1 MTDFTLRPWREA
13 DAASIARY
21 ADNAKIAANL
31 RDVFP
36 CPYAPQDAA
45 TFVESCIRQEG
56 RGQMCRAIEV
66 DGEAAGSIGLFLGSD
81 VYRRSAELG
90 YWLGGALWGRRVM
103 TPSKAASEPFGAR
116 GIMPAAVETM
126 CREGFAAWDIVRI
139 HAEAFAGN
147 AASRRVLEKA
157 GFALE
162 GTLRRSVYK
171 NGEMLDSCIYA
182 LVREEAP

>member
-66 DGEAAGSIGLFLGSD
+66 YGEAAGSIGLFLGSD

-90 YWLGGALWGRRVM
+90 YWLG
-103 TPSKAASEPFGAR
+103 EPFWGR
-116 GIMPAAVETM
+116 GIMGHRPHP
-126 CREGFAAWDIVRI
+126 R
-139 HAEAFAGN
+139 
-147 AASRRVLEKA
+147 
-157 GFALE
+157 
-162 GTLRRSVYK
+162 
-171 NGEMLDSCIYA
+171 
-182 LVREEAP
+182 